1 MKVKEIVEEC
11 KSMKAELFLIE
22 GNIDVLKNKKL
33 YERIKNKE
41 ILYIDADI
49 LYDNKFYI
57 SISYDYGKMYN
68 MSYIL
73 IKRTKDGIVAVGD
86 KAMSCISSFYPLRKY
101 QIISLDATKVF
112 KNDYFVVGFVG
123 TAFVDIDNQCISI
136 EEVIKKLINKTKTI
150 NDFIKEF
157 DEIYRNMSY
166 CKYTKEAQ
174 YSFYLVDK
182 NNAYI
187 YEFKIDNN
195 DEEPKLVN
203 NGFVFNTPLYREEPK
218 INDTDNL
225 EEIAEKFKNAIA
237 HTHENQKRELGNTF
251 SVSKESDV
259 VILKFKGEKD
269 DKTN

>member
-1 MKVKEIVEEC
+1 MKVYELGEEC

-22 GNIDVLKNKKL
+22 GKIDILKNKKL

-41 ILYIDADI
+41 ILYVDADI
-49 LYDNKFYI
+49 VDDNKFYI
-57 SISYDYGKMYN
+57 SVSYDYGKMYN

-73 IKRTKDGIVAVGD
+73 IKRTNEGIVAVGD
-86 KAMSCISSFYPLRKY
+86 KAMSYVSSFYPIRKY
-101 QIISLDATKVF
+101 KTLSLDATKVF

-123 TAFVDIDNQCISI
+123 TAFVDIDKKCISI
-136 EEVIKKLINKTKTI
+136 EEVIKKLLKKTKTI

-157 DEIYRNMSY
+157 DEIYRNMIY

-182 NNAYI
+182 NNAYVK
-187 YEFKIDNN
+187 EFKGEKTNQ
-195 DEEPKLVN
+195 EPKRVE
-203 NGFVFNTPLYREEPK
+203 NGFLFNTPLYREAPDIK
-218 INDTDNL
+218 DTDTL
-225 EEIAEKFKNAIA
+225 EKITEKFKNAIA
-237 HTHENQKRELGNTF
+237 HTHENQKRELDDTF

-259 VILKFKGEKD
+259 VILRFEGEKD

>member
-1 MKVKEIVEEC
+1 MKVYELGEEC
-11 KSMKAELFLIE
+11 KKMKAELFLIE
-22 GNIDVLKNKKL
+22 GKIDILKNKKL

-41 ILYIDADI
+41 ILYVDADI
-49 LYDNKFYI
+49 VDDNKFYI
-57 SISYDYGKMYN
+57 SVSYDYGKMYN

-73 IKRTKDGIVAVGD
+73 IKRTKEGIVAVGD
-86 KAMSCISSFYPLRKY
+86 KAMSCVSSFYPLRKY
-101 QIISLDATKVF
+101 QTLSLDATKVF

-123 TAFVDIDNQCISI
+123 TAFVDIDKKCIISI
-136 EEVIKKLINKTKTI
+136 EEIIKNLLNKTKTI

-182 NNAYI
+182 NNAYVK
-187 YEFKIDNN
+187 EFKGEKTNQ
-195 DEEPKLVN
+195 EPKRIE
-203 NGFVFNTPLYREEPK
+203 NGFLFNTPLHREEPK
-218 INDTDNL
+218 INDTDSL

-237 HTHENQKRELGNTF
+237 HTHENQKRELDDTF

-259 VILKFKGEKD
+259 VILRFEG
-269 DKTN
+269 DKR

>member
-49 LYDNKFYI
+49 VDDNKFYI
-57 SISYDYGKMYN
+57 SISYDYGKMYK

-73 IKRTKDGIVAVGD
+73 IKRTKDGIVAAGD
-86 KAMSCISSFYPLRKY
+86 KAMSCVSSFYPLRKY
-101 QIISLDATKVF
+101 QTLSLDATKVF

-123 TAFVDIDNQCISI
+123 TAFVDIDEKCISI
-136 EEVIKKLINKTKTI
+136 EEVIKNLLEKTKTI
-150 NDFIKEF
+150 DNFVEEF
-157 DEIYRNMSY
+157 KKIYNNMNY
-166 CKYTKEAQ
+166 CKYTVEAK

-182 NNAYI
+182 NSACV
-187 YEFKIDNN
+187 YEFKQQKS
-195 DEEPKLVN
+195 DENPKSVAS
-203 NGFVFNTPLYREEPK
+203 GFLFNTPLNREKPDIKET
-218 INDTDNL
+218 DTL
-225 EEIAEKFKNAIA
+225 EEIAEKFKSAIA
-237 HTHENQKRELGNTF
+237 HTHENQKRELDDTF

>member
-11 KSMKAELFLIE
+11 KSMKAEVFLIE

-57 SISYDYGKMYN
+57 SISYDYGKMYK

-86 KAMSCISSFYPLRKY
+86 KVMSCVSSFYPLRRYKTL
-101 QIISLDATKVF
+101 SLDATKVF
-112 KNDYFVVGFVG
+112 KNEYFVVGFVG
-123 TAFVDIDNQCISI
+123 TAFVDIDNKDISI
-136 EEVIKKLINKTKTI
+136 EDVIKKLLKEIITI
-150 NDFIKEF
+150 KDFVEEF
-157 DEIYRNMSY
+157 KKIYNNMKRFIY
-166 CKYTKEAQ
+166 FKNVE

-182 NNAYI
+182 NSACV
-187 YEFKIDNN
+187 YEFKQQKS
-195 DEEPKLVN
+195 DENTKAIED
-203 NGFVFNTPLYREEPK
+203 GFLFNTPLYREEPK

-225 EEIAEKFKNAIA
+225 EEVAEKFKNAIS

-259 VILKFKGEKD
+259 VILKFKGEKN